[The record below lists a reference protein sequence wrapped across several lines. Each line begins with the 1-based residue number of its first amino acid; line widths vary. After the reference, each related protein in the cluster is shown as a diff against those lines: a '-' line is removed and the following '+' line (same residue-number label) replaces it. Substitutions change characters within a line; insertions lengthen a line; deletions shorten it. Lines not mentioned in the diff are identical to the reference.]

1 MAKHG
6 IEYHAYADDT
16 QLFTKFKLYEPL
28 NLQTI
33 IEKMESCITDLKL
46 WLACNK
52 LKVNDSKTEFMVLY
66 PKRLKHKFDAAN
78 CTLNVGNVKVSP
90 VDSVKNLGIIID
102 KHMSMEQNINST
114 IRSAYFHLRRIGKI
128 RSYLDHTSCALL
140 VHSLVTSRLDYNN
153 SLLPG
158 LPSELLKKLQ
168 TVQNH
173 AARLVARIKLREH
186 ITPVLRMLHWL
197 PISQRIKYKMLVLTY
212 KCVNKCSS
220 PAYLQDLLNKYKPGR
235 TLRSSEDTTRLHI
248 PSYNNM
254 DGQRSFSIC
263 APKMWNVLPV
273 RLREINNV
281 SMFKKHLK
289 TYLFNEY
296 FNQHVQSQS

>member
-1 MAKHG
+1 
-6 IEYHAYADDT
+6 
-16 QLFTKFKLYEPL
+16 
-28 NLQTI
+28 
-33 IEKMESCITDLKL
+33 
-46 WLACNK
+46 
-52 LKVNDSKTEFMVLY
+52 
-66 PKRLKHKFDAAN
+66 
-78 CTLNVGNVKVSP
+78 
-90 VDSVKNLGIIID
+90 
-102 KHMSMEQNINST
+102 
-114 IRSAYFHLRRIGKI
+114 
-128 RSYLDHTSCALL
+128 
-140 VHSLVTSRLDYNN
+140 
-153 SLLPG
+153 
-158 LPSELLKKLQ
+158 
-168 TVQNH
+168 
-173 AARLVARIKLREH
+173 
-186 ITPVLRMLHWL
+186 
-197 PISQRIKYKMLVLTY
+197 MLVLTY

-263 APKMWNVLPV
+263 APKMWHVLPV